1 MPLSAPS
8 WYTGRF
14 WLMRLGYYKLMAEK
28 EKADDWTWIIDHSIQ
43 IGQDKCFVILGIRVC
58 HLPQDRA
65 LKYEDVEPIA
75 MHPVKKS
82 NGEIVYEQLES
93 AVKKTGVPRAIV
105 GDYGSDLKSGVEA
118 FCQKHPETSYIYD
131 VTHKMAILLKKVL
144 TKQPQWEEFTKL
156 AKKSKQQLQ
165 QTAFAGLVPPK
176 QRTKAR
182 YMNTEYL
189 LGWGENMI
197 RLLSQSN
204 EVIQNKGFEPRK
216 TREKFSWLIAFS
228 DDLECWQQLLQV
240 ATTTEKFISCNGI
253 QNGIESTFL
262 QELDALGLRQNA
274 VVNKFKND
282 VIEYIHNENSKAR
295 PGERLL
301 GSSAILESIFG
312 AQKNIE
318 KGQAK
323 SGFTGLL
330 LALPALL
337 SKTTADIVHKAMEL
351 TPVKNVREWSKENI
365 GVSVQASRKKAFD
378 FSLKTEQNLHQ
389 LCSS

>member
-1 MPLSAPS
+1 
-8 WYTGRF
+8 
-14 WLMRLGYYKLMAEK
+14 
-28 EKADDWTWIIDHSIQ
+28 
-43 IGQDKCFVILGIRVC
+43 
-58 HLPQDRA
+58 
-65 LKYEDVEPIA
+65 
-75 MHPVKKS
+75 
-82 NGEIVYEQLES
+82 
-93 AVKKTGVPRAIV
+93 
-105 GDYGSDLKSGVEA
+105 
-118 FCQKHPETSYIYD
+118 
-131 VTHKMAILLKKVL
+131 
-144 TKQPQWEEFTKL
+144 
-156 AKKSKQQLQ
+156 
-165 QTAFAGLVPPK
+165 
-176 QRTKAR
+176 
-182 YMNTEYL
+182 
-189 LGWGENMI
+189 MI